1 MSLSYHDLQKNV
13 NGLKKIQQL
22 AKDHGFDEIKKYWE
36 IADLKADIIYG
47 LSLGRHVAEVN
58 KLLSEVKDSE
68 DPRQLK
74 QNAAK
79 GFAEAG
85 IVEQIISYHE
95 SNPAIFDSSLIAGL
109 AKAGRHLDITRYR
122 TEWNDAEDRTKA
134 AKLRSNTV
142 EGLAAGGHRLL
153 LWNEYTIEREN
164 YLGKAIQSAATA
176 GQVDIVNAILVDA
189 NINLTADDF
198 TPTSA
203 QLNLIQR
210 ALTGYSKG
218 RHFEQL
224 EPLLHL
230 GAKPELALHAIANGF
245 TIDPSDYTAL
255 VEKISDAKLNSDM
268 VAALNRHFDIDLA
281 PAAESSPSI

>member
-22 AKDHGFDEIKKYWE
+22 AKDHGFDVIKDYWDR
-36 IADLKADIIYG
+36 ADLKADIIYG

-58 KLLSEVKDSE
+58 KLLSEAKDGE

-74 QNAAK
+74 QSAAK

-85 IVEQIISYHE
+85 IVEQITSYHE

-134 AKLRSNTV
+134 ANFRSKTV

-153 LWNEYTIEREN
+153 LWNEYTIDREN
-164 YLGKAIQSAATA
+164 HLEKAIESAATA

-203 QLNLIQR
+203 QINLIQR

-230 GAKPELALHAIANGF
+230 GAKPELALHAIAHGF

-255 VEKISDAKLNSDM
+255 IDQIADAELNSNM
-268 VAALNRHFDIDLA
+268 INALKIHFDIDLA